1 MRKVLYILILFAFTS
16 SLSNAQVA
24 KIQYLENLPYDKYE
38 LENGEDGLTFY
49 LSVNPSKQQLP
60 LVVFVQGSGM
70 NSLFSKTESGR
81 IRSEYGHSSLYE
93 ISEDKFRILLVEKP
107 GVQYLQIGS
116 SKSFDHKFS
125 LESWTE
131 TIVKAIKYTLENEPI
146 AKDKVLIIGHSEG
159 GLVASRVAR
168 LLNDKVSN
176 VTILAA
182 EGPTQLYSL
191 YKFAADGTFFN
202 TKEHNMPSAA
212 ERLAYLKNT
221 WKEILSDPNNTEKK
235 FMGFTYLRWS
245 SMLSTSVMEELAH
258 FDNKILL
265 VQGKDD
271 KNVHPE
277 TAIISFTTLLS
288 KGKDVELEIV
298 EGADHSFSIS
308 GNSSLDGWKFTLTKI
323 TDWFLKE

>member
-1 MRKVLYILILFAFTS
+1 MRKVLYILILFAFTI

-38 LENGEDGLTFY
+38 LEDAEDNLTFY
-49 LSVNPSKQQLP
+49 LSLNSSKQQLP

-70 NSLFSKTESGR
+70 NSLFSKAESGR
-81 IRSEYGHSSLYE
+81 IRSEYGHSSLYDICE
-93 ISEDKFRILLVEKP
+93 EKFRVLIVEKP
-107 GVQYLQIGS
+107 GVQYLQTGH
-116 SKSFDHKFS
+116 SKLFDLKFS
-125 LESWTE
+125 LESWVE
-131 TIVKAIKYTLENEPI
+131 TIVKAINYTLENEPI
-146 AKDKVLIIGHSEG
+146 AKDKVLVIGHSEG
-159 GLVASRVAR
+159 GLLASRVAR

-176 VTILAA
+176 VAILAG

-202 TKEHNMPSAA
+202 REEHNMPSAA

-221 WKEILSDPNNTEKK
+221 WKQIQSYPSNTEKK

-245 SMLSTSVMEELAH
+245 SMLSTSVMEELVH
-258 FDNKILL
+258 FDKKILL
-265 VQGKDD
+265 VQGTDD

-288 KGKDVELEIV
+288 KGKAVQLEMI
-298 EGADHSFSIS
+298 ENADHSFTIS
-308 GNSSLDGWKFTLTKI
+308 ENSSLDGWNLTLTKVI
-323 TDWFLKE
+323 DWFLHE